1 MPTEMNNVEQCLR
14 FRQNWLKVCAD
25 YDEVRD
31 DKNMYDHYRE
41 QLRIIS
47 VNETIT
53 FTNFLS
59 TLTPAERNEYWKRL
73 ED

>member
-31 DKNMYDHYRE
+31 DKNMSDHYRE